1 MFSKPLRSVLAVVLA
16 SAMLICTLPLS
27 LSATEVVSVPT
38 EEAASD
44 SGIIKHHVIPD
55 DNVSEY
61 GYVDMITVDEDGDKV
76 ERVAATPSRR
86 LAGDG
91 IATSFPSSYNTL
103 NVTNA
108 AGGNI
113 ITSVKDQMES
123 SNCWAFAAIAAAE
136 TAYMRNHTVTD
147 VDFSEAHLSYFAWNS
162 KTSDTS
168 DPTYQDGIYEAD
180 PHNKGGNIYFS
191 SGAFARWVGP
201 ETEAYLPPVN
211 WQYGFSNVSY
221 SENMRYIAEEHLIT
235 SSVIGARDMYS
246 MKSAIMNFGGVVAS
260 YYSHPKGYNFLP
272 GGVAAYQDIYDYT
285 NHAIYIVGWDDN
297 FPVSNFGTYMTPP
310 AGGAWL
316 VKNSWGTEWGAGGGY
331 FWLSYWEPTL
341 LTARVLDFEPADNV
355 DNNYQYDGNW
365 GKGMTYF
372 WFDELSIADPMVTA
386 NVFTAKGHEV
396 LKQVGVYNMNAAA
409 QLVVR
414 VYVDPVEDVPNSGTF
429 VSGVVTQVN
438 GEGYYTIRL
447 TDPVTLNPGQ
457 RFSVVLDTFSL
468 LPSQKAYAVEE
479 YNLTYTPTAG
489 PNQSYYLRN
498 GIWHEEQWNVI
509 IKAFT
514 KDVTVDK
521 TQLIEMV
528 AACDEF
534 DIGKGVYHYE
544 YAKQLIDDENASG
557 QAVRNAYKRLLE
569 FYRGQIG
576 ASGFLRFDGVLPTS
590 DVPESVSY
598 RGGVATIPDNLPS
611 YPDWV
616 FVGWSVSGAADT
628 VYKPGQTITLPGGDV
643 TLKGVWMRA
652 DGDGALGSNGYYNVY
667 YHANGGTWAQ
677 GDTTTYKIPSTPY
690 GLMTLGTHFSF
701 PPETATLCRE
711 GYRLHTDSENM
722 TIPEFRTAD
731 GKGNYTYGD
740 TAANNGYEY
749 EIYPD
754 IYKSSVFM
762 VNTDRVPYGT
772 NIFVYACWDPIITY
786 NINDGSRDI
795 QDFVDVTEGYSY
807 TLLTEGGYTRYSSS
821 SALNAGRVPD
831 DANTLLP
838 NREGYSGRTMI
849 PEREGYTLAG
859 WNTMADGSGKFYAAG
874 SEIEVTEPV
883 TLYAVWES
891 EVITPEPEPEPDPDP
906 EPVELSV
913 SSDGPNLT
921 VSGMAD
927 VKDVFIALGEYTT
940 YRDVKNNMVVQLTTN
955 KLAGA
960 AEYTYTLKAGGY
972 YTVLV
977 RYNDG
982 TQVFLYQQIDVTEPT
997 FTADGLQLTVGNLAD
1012 VKVIRTAY
1020 GEYKTVSEIK
1030 KAETARAFTAKN
1042 DIKGADSYMIQY
1054 RYNGVVTV
1062 AVQYNDGYTKIYTYT
1077 VEQKTPDFK
1086 QDGNTVTIG
1095 NIDDLYVIRYARG
1108 EWANSSEIK
1117 AAPGSQAL
1125 KVSAAVDGVITIK
1138 GLKAGTDTFCVQY
1151 NDESYNYY
1159 VITVE

>member
-1 MFSKPLRSVLAVVLA
+1 MFKKRFRSILSAVMAV
-16 SAMLICTLPLS
+16 AMLLGTLPLL
-27 LSATEVVSVPT
+27 LSATETTDP
-38 EEAASD
+38 D

-61 GYVDMITVDEDGDKV
+61 GYVDMITVDDDGNRV
-76 ERVAATPSRR
+76 ERVAAVADRG
-86 LAGDG
+86 LATGG
-91 IATSFPSSYNTL
+91 NATSFPSSYNSL
-103 NVTNA
+103 GVTNA

-113 ITSVKDQMES
+113 ITSVKDQIES

-136 TAYMRNHTVTD
+136 TAYMRNHAVDD
-147 VDFSEAHLSYFAWNS
+147 VDFSEAHLAYFAWNS

-168 DPTYQDGIYEAD
+168 DPTYQDGTYEAD
-180 PHNKGGNIYFS
+180 PYNKGGNIYFT

-201 ETEAYLPPVN
+201 EKEEYLPPVN
-211 WQYGFSNVSY
+211 WAYGFSGVSY

-235 SSVIGARDMYS
+235 SAVIGARDLYS
-246 MKSAIMNFGGVVAS
+246 MKNAIMQYGGVVAS
-260 YYSHPKGYNFLP
+260 YYSHKNKGYNFLP

-316 VKNSWGTEWGAGGGY
+316 VKNSWGTDWGTGGGY
-331 FWLSYWEPTL
+331 FWLSYWEPSL
-341 LTARVLDFEPADNV
+341 LTARILDFEPADNV
-355 DNNYQYDGNW
+355 DNNYQYDGDW
-365 GKGMTYF
+365 GKGITYF
-372 WFDELSIADPMVTA
+372 WFDELSNADPMVTA
-386 NVFTAKGHEV
+386 NVFTAKGNEV
-396 LKQVGVYNMNAAA
+396 LKQVGVYNMNAVA

-438 GEGYYTIRL
+438 GEGYYTVRL
-447 TDPVTLNPGQ
+447 TDPVTLKPGQ

-498 GIWHEEQWNVI
+498 GIWHEEMWNVI

-521 TQLIEMV
+521 TQLIDLV

-534 DIGKGVYHYE
+534 DIGKGVNYYE
-544 YAKQLIDDENASG
+544 YAKQLIDDSNASG
-557 QAVRNAYKRLLE
+557 QAVRNAYKRLYE

-576 ASGFLRFDGVLPTS
+576 ASGFLHFDGVLPTD
-590 DVPESVSY
+590 DVPESLSY
-598 RGGVATIPDNLPS
+598 RGGVARIPDNLPS
-611 YPDWV
+611 CPDWV

-628 VYKPGQTITLPGGDV
+628 VYKPGQTITLPGGDI
-643 TLKGVWMRA
+643 TLKGVWMRS
-652 DGDGALGSNGYYNVY
+652 DGDGALENNGYYNVY
-667 YHANGGTWAQ
+667 YHSNGGTWGQ
-677 GDTTTYKIPSTPY
+677 GDTTAYKIPTTPH
-690 GLMTLGTHFSF
+690 GLMTIGTPFSF

-711 GYRLHTDSENM
+711 GYRLHTDSEDM

-754 IYKSSVFM
+754 VYKSSVFM
-762 VNTDRVPYGT
+762 VNRDRVPYGT

-795 QDFVDVTEGYSY
+795 QDFVDVTEGYNY
-807 TLLTEGGYTRYSSS
+807 TLLSEGGYTRYSSS
-821 SALNAGRVPD
+821 STLNAGRVPD
-831 DANTLLP
+831 DQNTLLP

-874 SEIEVTEPV
+874 SELEVTEPI
-883 TLYAVWES
+883 TLYAVWEN
-891 EVITPEPEPEPDPDP
+891 ENAPEPEPEPA
-906 EPVELSV
+906 ELTV
-913 SSDGPNLT
+913 SADGPNLT
-921 VSGMAD
+921 ISCMAD
-927 VKDVFIALGEYTT
+927 VKDVFIALGDYNT

-960 AEYTYTLKAGGY
+960 SEYTYTLKAGGY

-982 TQVFLYQQIDVTEPT
+982 TQTFLYQQVNVTEPT
-997 FTADGLQLTVGNLAD
+997 FSADGLQLTVGNLEG

-1020 GEYKTVSEIK
+1020 GEHKS
-1030 KAETARAFTAKN
+1030 
-1042 DIKGADSYMIQY
+1042 
-1054 RYNGVVTV
+1054 
-1062 AVQYNDGYTKIYTYT
+1062 
-1077 VEQKTPDFK
+1077 
-1086 QDGNTVTIG
+1086 
-1095 NIDDLYVIRYARG
+1095 
-1108 EWANSSEIK
+1108 
-1117 AAPGSQAL
+1117 
-1125 KVSAAVDGVITIK
+1125 VSA
-1138 GLKAGTDTFCVQY
+1138 
-1151 NDESYNYY
+1151 
-1159 VITVE
+1159 

>member
-1 MFSKPLRSVLAVVLA
+1 MFKKCIRSILAVVM
-16 SAMLICTLPLS
+16 SVTMLLGTLPL
-27 LSATEVVSVPT
+27 LSNAMVPT
-38 EEAASD
+38 DPD

-61 GYVDMITVDEDGDKV
+61 DYVDMITVDDDGNRV
-76 ERVAATPSRR
+76 ERVAAVADRGPAT
-86 LAGDG
+86 GG
-91 IATSFPSSYNTL
+91 NATSFPSSYNSL
-103 NVTNA
+103 GVTNA

-123 SNCWAFAAIAAAE
+123 SNCWAFAAVAAAE
-136 TAYMRNHTVTD
+136 TAYMRNHAVTD
-147 VDFSEAHLSYFAWNS
+147 VDFSEAHLAYFAWNS

-180 PHNKGGNIYFS
+180 PHNKGGNIYFT

-201 ETEAYLPPVN
+201 EREEYLPSVN
-211 WQYGFSNVSY
+211 WAYGFSGVSY
-221 SENMRYIAEEHLIT
+221 SENMRYISEQHLIT

-246 MKSAIMNFGGVVAS
+246 MKNAIMQYGGVVAS
-260 YYSHPKGYNFLP
+260 YYSHKNNGYNYLP

-316 VKNSWGTEWGAGGGY
+316 VKNSWGSEWGTGGGY
-331 FWLSYWEPTL
+331 FWLSYWEPSL
-341 LTARVLDFEPADNV
+341 VTARVLDFEPADNV

-365 GKGMTYF
+365 GKGLTYF
-372 WFDELSIADPMVTA
+372 WFDELSSADPMVTA

-429 VSGVVTQVN
+429 VSGVVMQVN
-438 GEGYYTIRL
+438 GEGYYTVRL
-447 TDPVTLNPGQ
+447 TDPVTLKPGQ

-489 PNQSYYLRN
+489 ENQSYYLRN
-498 GIWHEEQWNVI
+498 GVWHEEMWNVI

-521 TQLIEMV
+521 TQLTDMV

-534 DIGKGVYHYE
+534 DIGEGVYYYE
-544 YAKQLIDDENASG
+544 YAKELIADENASG
-557 QAVRNAYKRLLE
+557 QMVRNAYKRLYE

-576 ASGFLRFDGVLPTS
+576 ASGFIHFDTVLPC
-590 DVPESVSY
+590 DEAPEAISY
-598 RGGVATIPDNLPS
+598 RGGTAKLPDALPS

-616 FVGWSVSGAADT
+616 FIGWSISGTADT
-628 VYKPGQTITLPGGDV
+628 VYKPGQNITLPGGDV

-652 DGDGALGSNGYYNVY
+652 DGDGALGNNGYYNLY
-667 YHANGGTWAQ
+667 YHSNGGTWGP
-677 GDTTTYKIPSTPY
+677 GDTAVYKIPSANN

-701 PPETATLCRE
+701 PEETATLYRD
-711 GYRLHTDSENM
+711 GYRLHTDSEDM
-722 TIPEFRTAD
+722 TVPEFRTAD

-740 TAANNGYEY
+740 TEANNGYEY

-762 VNTDRVPYGT
+762 VSSDRVPYGT
-772 NIFVYACWDPIITY
+772 NVFVYACWDPIITY
-786 NINDGSRDI
+786 NINDGTQDV

-821 SALNAGRVPD
+821 SVLNAGREAD
-831 DANTLLP
+831 DKNTLIP
-838 NREGYSGRTMI
+838 NREGYNGRTSI
-849 PEREGYTLAG
+849 PEREGYTLLG
-859 WNTMADGSGKFYAAG
+859 WNTSADGSGRFYAAG
-874 SEIEVTEPV
+874 SEIEVKEPV
-883 TLYAVWES
+883 TLYAVWQS
-891 EVITPEPEPEPDPDP
+891 DEVIPEPA
-906 EPVELSV
+906 ELSV
-913 SSDGPNLT
+913 SSDGPNIT
-921 VSGMAD
+921 ISGMAD

-955 KLAGA
+955 KLNGA
-960 AEYTYTLKAGGY
+960 SEYTYTLKAGGY

-982 TQVFLYQQIDVTEPT
+982 TQKYLYQQINVTEPT
-997 FTADGLQLTVGNLAD
+997 FSADGLQLTVGNLD
-1012 VKVIRTAY
+1012 NVKVIRTAY
-1020 GEYKTVSEIK
+1020 GEYKTVSQLK
-1030 KAETARAFTAKN
+1030 KADTARAFTAKN
-1042 DIKGADSYMIQY
+1042 DVKGADTYKIQY

-1062 AVQYNDGYTKIYTYT
+1062 AVQYNDGYTKIYTYE
-1077 VEQKTPDFK
+1077 VQKKSPDFK
-1086 QDGNTVTIG
+1086 QEGNTVTIG
-1095 NIDDLYVIRYARG
+1095 SIDDLYIVRYAKG
-1108 EWANSSEIK
+1108 EWSTSSEIK
-1117 AAPGSQAL
+1117 RAPGAQAV
-1125 KVSAAVDGVITIK
+1125 KPAAAVDGVITVT
-1138 GLKAGTDTFCVQY
+1138 GLKAGTYTFCVQY

-1159 VITVE
+1159 VITIE

>member
-1 MFSKPLRSVLAVVLA
+1 MFKKRIRSILAVVM
-16 SAMLICTLPLS
+16 SVTMLLGTLPFLS
-27 LSATEVVSVPT
+27 NAMVPT
-38 EEAASD
+38 DPD
-44 SGIIKHHVIPD
+44 SGIIKHHVIPG

-61 GYVDMITVDEDGDKV
+61 GYVEMITVDDDGNRV
-76 ERVAATPSRR
+76 ERVAAVADRG
-86 LAGDG
+86 LAMGG
-91 IATSFPSSYNTL
+91 NATSFPSSYNSL
-103 NVTNA
+103 GVTNA

-113 ITSVKDQMES
+113 ITSVKDQIES
-123 SNCWAFAAIAAAE
+123 SNCWAFAAVAAAE
-136 TAYMRNHTVTD
+136 TAYMRNHAVDD
-147 VDFSEAHLSYFAWNS
+147 VDFSEAHLAYFAWNS

-168 DPTYQDGIYEAD
+168 DPTYQDGAYEAD
-180 PHNKGGNIYFS
+180 PYNKGGNIYFT

-201 ETEAYLPPVN
+201 EKEEYLPPVN
-211 WQYGFSNVSY
+211 WAYGFSGVSY

-235 SSVIGARDMYS
+235 SAVIGARDLYS
-246 MKSAIMNFGGVVAS
+246 MKNAIMQYGGVVAS
-260 YYSHPKGYNFLP
+260 YYSHKNKGYNFLP

-316 VKNSWGTEWGAGGGY
+316 VKNSWGTDWGTGGGY
-331 FWLSYWEPTL
+331 FWLSYWEPSL
-341 LTARVLDFEPADNV
+341 VTARILDFEPADNV
-355 DNNYQYDGNW
+355 DNNYQYDGDW
-365 GKGMTYF
+365 GKGITYF
-372 WFDELSIADPMVTA
+372 WFDELSNADPMVTA

-479 YNLTYTPTAG
+479 YNLSYTPTAG

-498 GIWHEEQWNVI
+498 GIWHEEMWNVI

-521 TQLIEMV
+521 TQLIDMV

-534 DIGKGVYHYE
+534 DIGKGVNHYE
-544 YAKQLIDDENASG
+544 NAKLLIEDENASG
-557 QAVRNAYKRLLE
+557 QAVRNAYKRLYE

-576 ASGFLRFDGVLPTS
+576 ASGFLHFDGVLPTL

-598 RGGVATIPDNLPS
+598 RGGVARIPDNLPD

-628 VYKPGQTITLPGGDV
+628 VYKPGQTIALPGGDI

-652 DGDGALGSNGYYNVY
+652 DGDGALGNNGYYNVY
-667 YHANGGTWAQ
+667 YHSNGGTWGL
-677 GDTTTYKIPSTPY
+677 GDTTAYKIPSTPH
-690 GLMTLGTHFSF
+690 GLMTLGTPFSF
-701 PPETATLCRE
+701 PSETATLCRE
-711 GYRLHTDSENM
+711 GYRLHTDSEDM

-762 VNTDRVPYGT
+762 VNNDRVPYGT

-795 QDFVDVTEGYSY
+795 QDFVDVTEGYNY
-807 TLLTEGGYTRYSSS
+807 TLLSEGGYTRYSSS
-821 SALNAGRVPD
+821 SVLNAGRIPD
-831 DANTLLP
+831 DQNTLLP

-874 SEIEVTEPV
+874 SELEVTEPI
-883 TLYAVWES
+883 TLYAVWEN
-891 EVITPEPEPEPDPDP
+891 ENAPEPET
-906 EPVELSV
+906 ELSV

-960 AEYTYTLKAGGY
+960 ESYTYTLKAGGY

-982 TQVFLYQQIDVTEPT
+982 TQKFLYQQIDVTEPT
-997 FTADGLQLTVGNLAD
+997 FAANGLQLTVGNLSG

-1030 KAETARAFTAKN
+1030 RAEGARAFTAKN
-1042 DIKGADSYMIQY
+1042 DIKGADSYKIQY

-1062 AVQYNDGYTKIYTYT
+1062 AVQYEDGYTKIYTYE
-1077 VEQKTPDFK
+1077 VVQKTPVFT
-1086 QDGNTVTIG
+1086 QSNNVVTIG
-1095 NIDDLYVIRYARG
+1095 NIDDLYIVRYAKG
-1108 EWANSSEIK
+1108 EWETSSEIK
-1117 AAPGSQAL
+1117 RAPGAQAI
-1125 KVSAAVDGVITIK
+1125 KPVAAVDGVITIT
-1138 GLKAGTDTFCVQY
+1138 GLKAGTYTFCVQY

-1159 VITVE
+1159 VIIVE